1 MHSILHHIP
10 VMVKESL
17 FYLDIKPH
25 LIYMDGTIGQGGHTV
40 YILSNLSSRGKIIGI
55 DKDIEVLDMCHQNF
69 SAYNTQLSLHHNSY
83 HRLSDILQK
92 EGIQSVEGILLDLGL
107 SSFQLESET
116 RGFSYSK
123 NSLLDMRFDQTRG
136 KPAVDFLKKLTQKDL
151 ERILKEFGE
160 ERYSRNIAY
169 RIHRSPDLKT
179 TSDLKNIIQK
189 STPPKN
195 RTKSFSR
202 VFQAIRIAINR
213 ELEILEKF
221 LDTFI
226 DYLSLGGKIVIISYH
241 SLEDR
246 LVKHAFK
253 KLKQK
258 GVVNIL
264 TKKPVTPSYEE
275 ISINIR
281 SRSAKLRAAERI

>member
-1 MHSILHHIP
+1 
-10 VMVKESL
+10 
-17 FYLDIKPH
+17 
-25 LIYMDGTIGQGGHTV
+25 MDGTIGQGGHTG
-40 YILSNLSSRGKIIGI
+40 YILPNLSSRGKIIGI
-55 DKDIEVLDMCHQNF
+55 DKDIEVLDMCYQNF

-123 NSLLDMRFDQTRG
+123 KSLLDMRFDQTSG
-136 KPAVDFLKKLTQKDL
+136 KPAVDFLKKLTQKEL
-151 ERILKEFGE
+151 EKILKKFGE

-258 GVVNIL
+258 GEVNIL

-275 ISINIR
+275 ISKNSR